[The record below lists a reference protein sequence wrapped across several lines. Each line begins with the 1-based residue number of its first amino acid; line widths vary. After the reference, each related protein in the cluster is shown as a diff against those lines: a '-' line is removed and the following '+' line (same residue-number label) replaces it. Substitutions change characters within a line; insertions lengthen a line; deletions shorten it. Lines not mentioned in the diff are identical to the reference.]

1 MKRSTLS
8 RLFAFLRPN
17 LPAYLTGISGE
28 VGIEIGQQ
36 LLLAFMVRG
45 LTDAAV
51 TKDAALLLRVLGLS
65 SVFTIVI
72 ILVLPLAVRKRAEA
86 TESTTVLLRETVFG
100 HMNTLSQS
108 YWDKTHSG
116 DAISRL
122 TNDVNAARDS
132 FGQHFV
138 QLLSTICVSIAC
150 TIYMFSVSYKL
161 AIAAFALG
169 VIPLVF
175 NRKVS
180 KPLREVSAH
189 VQKSL
194 AHLSSRLR
202 DLLTGIPVI
211 RTFGLEQ
218 LFSKEYAEAVDENL
232 HLSMRRVRLQS
243 LVSAGNDFFGGFTMI
258 GMLILASYMIYSKEL
273 VPGAAVAA
281 VQLTHNLLRPFHV
294 LGDVWSSLQQ
304 SLAGADRLFAILDMP
319 VESIAEMTGNNTVT
333 ENQAVS
339 FSGVRFAYDNK
350 EVLTEFSFSV
360 PEGKVIA
367 FAGPSG
373 GGKSTVFKLLLGL
386 CSAQSGVITMQ
397 GHKLSEYDIEELR
410 RLTAYVPQDS
420 YLYSGT
426 ILENIQYG
434 KLGASEQEIIEAAKA
449 ANAHEFI
456 MSLPDGYATAVGE
469 RGTQLSG
476 GQRQRIAIA
485 RAILKNAPILLL
497 DEATSSLDSEAEGL
511 VQEALERLMRG
522 RTTLLIAHRL
532 STIRHAD
539 CIYVLDKGQIVE
551 SGTHDQLLE
560 YKGLYYKLH
569 QLQVQEAKIA

>member
-65 SVFTIVI
+65 SAFTIVI

-116 DAISRL
+116 DAVSRL

-211 RTFGLEQ
+211 RAFGLEQ

-281 VQLTHNLLRPFHV
+281 VQLTHNVLRPFHV

-319 VESIAEMTGNNTVT
+319 VESIVEMTGNNTVT

-410 RLTAYVPQDS
+410 KLTAYVPQDS

-426 ILENIQYG
+426 ILENIHYG
-434 KLGASEQEIIEAAKA
+434 KLSASEQEIIEAAKA

-456 MSLPDGYATAVGE
+456 MSLPEGYATAVGE

-497 DEATSSLDSEAEGL
+497 DEATSSLDSEAEAL

-560 YKGLYYKLH
+560 YRGLYYKLH
-569 QLQVQEAKIA
+569 QLQAEAKIA